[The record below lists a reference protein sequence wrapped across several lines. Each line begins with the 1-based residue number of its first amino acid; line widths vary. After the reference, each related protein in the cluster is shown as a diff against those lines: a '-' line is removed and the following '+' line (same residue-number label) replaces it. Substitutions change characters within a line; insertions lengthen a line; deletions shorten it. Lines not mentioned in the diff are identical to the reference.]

1 MWRFSGFG
9 NEAPIGSIVARRA
22 TPFAGTKLE
31 LFSRKAVVPLVP
43 AVDDFFWQA
52 SPSGLPDKMTNW
64 FGQFC
69 KP

>member
-31 LFSRKAVVPLVP
+31 LFSRKAVVPLGP
-43 AVDDFFWQA
+43 AVDDFFLAGESQRPA
-52 SPSGLPDKMTNW
+52 RQNDKLVW
-64 FGQFC
+64 AIL
-69 KP
+69 